1 MIIMGYQSELFSPPS
16 PCVRLAAAAS
26 GVEGRGGPESPS
38 VCVPRSSQ
46 TVAKNSQVGRPD
58 LSGSDGGRRQGGS
71 IRGGR
76 VGDSYYWELAAF
88 NTRVLEMHDESA
100 PCSLTTLGTLLKLFL
115 CF

>member
-1 MIIMGYQSELFSPPS
+1 MADVCLSERVP
-16 PCVRLAAAAS
+16 A
-26 GVEGRGGPESPS
+26 
-38 VCVPRSSQ
+38 CVPEA

-88 NTRVLEMHDESA
+88 NTCLEMDDESA
-100 PCSLTTLGTLLKLFL
+100 PLLS
-115 CF
+115 